1 MMKKKIETNNAP
13 AAIGPY
19 SQAVEAGNL
28 VFASGAIP
36 VEPSTGELVEAK
48 IELQARKAF
57 DNLKAVLAAVGC
69 SLDDVVKTT
78 VFLSNM
84 EDFATVNGIYAEYFS
99 GEVLPARSAIQ
110 VAALP
115 KKAMIEIEA
124 IACKA

>member
-36 VEPSTGELVEAK
+36 VEHSTGELVEAK

-57 DNLKAVLAAVGC
+57 DNLKAVLAAAGC

>member
-1 MMKKKIETNNAP
+1 M
-13 AAIGPY
+13 
-19 SQAVEAGNL
+19 
-28 VFASGAIP
+28 
-36 VEPSTGELVEAK
+36 EAK

-57 DNLKAVLAAVGC
+57 DNLKAVLAAAGC

-115 KKAMIEIEA
+115 KKGND
-124 IACKA
+124 

>member
-1 MMKKKIETNNAP
+1 M
-13 AAIGPY
+13 
-19 SQAVEAGNL
+19 
-28 VFASGAIP
+28 
-36 VEPSTGELVEAK
+36 EAK

-57 DNLKAVLAAVGC
+57 DNLKAVLAAAGC